1 MWLSWSLCVVNLS
14 DSSAFT
20 EENIRERI
28 IRCPW
33 GVCMFVCVCL
43 KQSPVVKMWMLRPHA
58 HVWTGQELLH
68 DVHIVNLPAAAQPL
82 LLRVQLL
89 IVLNLKQ
96 KTHTQLSDTTE
107 CGRLNLNEQDYRPQA
122 GHPALLCTLIR
133 RAWDTYFFVELELR
147 HSLIYF
153 IHTEVLEEQEACETQ
168 SKNTVSIH
176 LSATAIFIS
185 LLVNNDFSLSSG
197 VQTLNIRQNIN
208 LGRADLLRLL
218 LKSKL

>member
-20 EENIRERI
+20 EGNIRERI

-43 KQSPVVKMWMLRPHA
+43 NQSPVVKMWILRPHA

-68 DVHIVNLPAAAQPL
+68 DIHIVNLPAAAQPL

-96 KTHTQLSDTTE
+96 KTHTHSLAT
-107 CGRLNLNEQDYRPQA
+107 PQNA
-122 GHPALLCTLIR
+122 EGSIWISRITGPKPVIHALLCTLIR

-168 SKNTVSIH
+168 SKNTVSESEYTQCNSNIYQ
-176 LSATAIFIS
+176 SAGQQCF
-185 LLVNNDFSLSSG
+185 
-197 VQTLNIRQNIN
+197 
-208 LGRADLLRLL
+208 
-218 LKSKL
+218 